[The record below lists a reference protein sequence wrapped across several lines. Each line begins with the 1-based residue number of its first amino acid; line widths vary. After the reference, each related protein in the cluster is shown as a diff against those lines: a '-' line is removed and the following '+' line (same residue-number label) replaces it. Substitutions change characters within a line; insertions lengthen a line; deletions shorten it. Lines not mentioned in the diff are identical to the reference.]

1 MSQLASQL
9 LSRRRLPLIITV
21 VILAALL
28 GAFFLFSSLYT
39 EVLWFDQLG
48 FLQVLLMS
56 WGGSVSMFLIG
67 FFSMFIPVWL
77 SINMAYRFRPV
88 YAKLSNELDRY
99 RQIIEPIRRIAMLG
113 IPALLGLFSGLGS
126 ANTWPQFLLWLNREP
141 FGSADPEFGL
151 DVSFYVFELPVYSAV
166 VSYVSTVLI
175 LSAVGAAAAGFLYGA
190 ISISGREVRISR
202 TMRVQLSVIGV
213 LYFAA
218 QAVNLWLQQY
228 EALVTANAGFLP
240 FGAGFTEV
248 NATIPARAIM
258 AAIAAI
264 VALLFLTTAIIGR
277 WRLAIVGT
285 ALYLVSG
292 LVLGIAYP
300 ALIQRFQVDPS
311 ARTLEAEFIERNI
324 DATRAAYGVS
334 DLVEIDYEA
343 STDTSAGALRADAE
357 TTANIRIIDP
367 ALVTDAFAQLEQ
379 FRQYYRFPKFLDVGR
394 YEVNGEKTD
403 TVLAAREINLEGLN
417 SESWYNNAI
426 VYTHGYGLVA
436 AYGNQRTEDGQPR
449 FIESGIPVSETLG
462 EYEPRVYFGENSPDY
477 SIVGGPAGATPLELD
492 FPSGGEGNENNA
504 TYTFS
509 GDGGPALDNLFKQL
523 LYALKFQSEQIILS
537 DAITSSSQI
546 LYDRHPA
553 TRVAKVAPYL
563 TLDNDPYPA
572 VVDGRIVWII
582 DGYTTTAN
590 YPYST
595 PVQVSE
601 AIADTYS
608 PAPQLAFDTVNYMRN
623 SVKATVDA
631 YSGEVTLFA
640 WDSQDPLLK
649 AWNRVFP
656 ATVRDQ
662 SEMSEQL
669 LSHVRY
675 PSDLFKVQR
684 SILGAY
690 HVTDS
695 GTFYS
700 SEDEWVTPNDPISN
714 PAAPRFQP
722 AYYLTMQVPG
732 SDQPNFSLY
741 STFIPRAT
749 GEASRN
755 VLYGYLAANADYGDD
770 YGQLTLLRLPKQ
782 TTVPGPGQVQAQFDS
797 DATVGQQLNLLRQGQ
812 TEVISGNLLT
822 LPVGNGLLYVQPVYV
837 RSTGDTSY
845 PLLRKILVSFGEKIA
860 FEDTLDLA
868 LDSLFGGDS
877 GAEAGDSEGPGSE
890 ATSEVN
896 AAVSGTEAPGEEATE
911 QNIEAVEGEADAV
924 APSPAE
930 VDGET
935 DLLQNALREARQAL
949 LDREAAYRSNDLLAA
964 AEADKR
970 LTEALERAL
979 SLSGE

>member
-1 MSQLASQL
+1 MSQAAPQL
-9 LSRRRLPLIITV
+9 FNRRRLPLIITGALV
-21 VILAALL
+21 AAVL
-28 GAFFLFSSLYT
+28 GGFFLFASLYT
-39 EVLWFDQLG
+39 EVLWFDQMGYLE
-48 FLQVLLMS
+48 VLLTT
-56 WGGSVSMFLIG
+56 WGGSVAMFLIG
-67 FFSMFIPVWL
+67 FITMFIPVWL
-77 SINMAYRFRPV
+77 SITMAYRFRPV

-99 RQIIEPIRRIAMLG
+99 RQIIDPIRRVAMLG
-113 IPALLGLFSGLGS
+113 IPALLALFSGLGA
-126 ANTWPQFLLWLNREP
+126 ANTWPQYLLWMNRAP
-141 FGSADPEFGL
+141 FGTVDPEFGL
-151 DVSFYVFELPVYSAV
+151 DVGFYIFELPVYSSV
-166 VSYVSTVLI
+166 ISYVSTIVV
-175 LSAVGAAAAGFLYGA
+175 LSALGAAATGFLYGS
-190 ISISGREVRISR
+190 ISITGREVRISR
-202 TMRVQLSVIGV
+202 TMRVQLSILGV

-228 EALVTANAGFLP
+228 EALVTASSGFLA

-258 AAIAAI
+258 AGIAIL
-264 VALLFLTTAIIGR
+264 VALLFLITAIIGR

-285 ALYLVSG
+285 ALYIVSG
-292 LVLGIAYP
+292 LVLGLGYP
-300 ALIQRFQVDPS
+300 GLIQRFQVDPS
-311 ARTLEAEFIERNI
+311 ARTLEAQYIERNI
-324 DATRAAYGVS
+324 DATRDAYGVS
-334 DLVEIDYEA
+334 DIVEINYEA

-379 FRQYYRFPKFLDVGR
+379 FRQYYRFPTYLDVGR
-394 YEVNGEKTD
+394 YDVDGERTD
-403 TVLAAREINLEGLN
+403 TVLAVREINLDGLN
-417 SESWYNNAI
+417 SQSWYNNTI

-449 FIESGIPVSETLG
+449 FIESGIPVSEVLG
-462 EYEPRVYFGENSPDY
+462 KYEPRIYFGENSPEY
-477 SIVGGPAGATPLELD
+477 SIVGGPAGSTPLELD
-492 FPSGGEGNENNA
+492 FPSGGEDENNA

-509 GDGGPALDNLFKQL
+509 GDGGPELDTLFKQL

-537 DAITSSSQI
+537 DAITSDSQI

-553 TRVAKVAPYL
+553 TRVGKVAPYL

-572 VVDGRIVWII
+572 VVDGRLVWIV
-582 DGYTTTAN
+582 DGYTTSAD

-601 AIADTYS
+601 AIADTYR
-608 PAPQLAFDTVNYMRN
+608 PTPQLAFDTVNYMRN

-631 YSGEVTLFA
+631 YSGEVVLYA
-640 WDSQDPLLK
+640 WDTEDPLLT
-649 AWNRVFP
+649 AWNKVFP
-656 ATVRDQ
+656 TSIKSQ
-662 SEMSEQL
+662 TEMTEQL
-669 LSHVRY
+669 LDHVRY

-684 SILGAY
+684 NILGAY

-714 PAAPRFQP
+714 PAAPRLQP

-732 SDQPNFSLY
+732 SDSPSFSLY

-755 VLYGYLAANADYGDD
+755 VLYGYLAANSDYGDD
-770 YGQLTLLRLPKQ
+770 YGKLTLLRLPKQ

-860 FEDTLDLA
+860 FEDTLDQA

-877 GAEAGDSEGPGSE
+877 GAEAGDSDG
-890 ATSEVN
+890 
-896 AAVSGTEAPGEEATE
+896 APGTVDAPEDTATPEPAPEPEA
-911 QNIEAVEGEADAV
+911 
-924 APSPAE
+924 
-930 VDGET
+930 ET
-935 DLLQNALREARQAL
+935 DAGAETDSDTGIVISTGLEAALADMVEALA
-949 LDREAAYRSNDLLAA
+949 DREAAYRANDLVAA
-964 AEADKR
+964 AEADR
-970 LTEALERAL
+970 RFTEAFARAL
-979 SLSGE
+979 VLSEQ